1 MPNLAN
7 RNEVAFSERKIMKGT
22 DKIEGPE
29 MQKCM
34 GCCVLNEMG
43 VLGNDRLLFFFF
55 FQTFFNV
62 LQNDVSLTTNG
73 SVTTHG

>member
-1 MPNLAN
+1 MPNLAD

-34 GCCVLNEMG
+34 ECCVLNEMG

>member
-1 MPNLAN
+1 MPNLAD

-55 FQTFFNV
+55 LTFFNV

>member
-34 GCCVLNEMG
+34 ECCVLNEMG

-55 FQTFFNV
+55 FFKLFLTFSKMMCH
-62 LQNDVSLTTNG
+62 LQRMVQ
-73 SVTTHG
+73 